1 MGPLQYPV
9 RWGAGQGVVVPSR
22 RSRCRRCLLKGCER
36 FFRPTRPQSRYCSAA
51 CGQAA
56 RRWRRRQA
64 SRRWRASEPG
74 RARRR
79 EQCRRARRRIPLV
92 VLPPGP
98 SLPDPGVEAPPEA
111 APPAAQACEGQRPAI
126 IPEKFAAQPCQR
138 PGCYATFVPT
148 PRSPQ
153 QRFCSCSCRQAL
165 RRVLDRERRWR
176 RRRWQGIRP
185 RRRRPRPPREAHF

>member
-1 MGPLQYPV
+1 MGPLQYPE
-9 RWGAGQGVVVPSR
+9 RRRPGQAVAVPSR
-22 RSRCRRCLLKGCER
+22 HGRCRRCLLKGCER
-36 FFRPTRPQSRYCSAA
+36 FFRPARPQSRYCSAA
-51 CGQAA
+51 CCHAA

-74 RARRR
+74 KARRR

-92 VLPPGP
+92 VLPELP
-98 SLPDPGVEAPPEA
+98 SVPEPVASSPPVTG
-111 APPAAQACEGQRPAI
+111 PPAAAACEGQRPAT
-126 IPEKFAAQPCQR
+126 IPEKFSSQPCQR
-138 PGCYATFVPT
+138 PGCYAVFVLQ

-176 RRRWQGIRP
+176 QRRRQGVRP
-185 RRRRPRPPREAHF
+185 RRRRPRPPP